1 MKKDIFYEAFHDKT
15 DKVEFF
21 QSAHDDTFVH
31 FHRCI
36 ELIYVTDGAIDCE
49 VGEEKFRAK
58 KDELIFARKCAPH
71 ALAAAPD
78 FVNYVLIIGQR
89 YSDDFL
95 GIFQTETLPAHLDD
109 AEFNR
114 SLLPHFEA
122 LNHLRDTDSELVKKG
137 YINIII
143 GSLLAHYKRIPV
155 PATPQMG
162 VVLGALNY
170 IDEHFAEP
178 ISLDSISSVFGYNKY
193 YFSRLFNTYI
203 GENLNN
209 YINTVRIRNLVSAAK
224 KTDNP
229 NLSELVFGSGFDS
242 MTTFYRSFSR
252 LYDRSPTEVFKKD

>member
-143 GSLLAHYKRIPV
+143 AAFWRI
-155 PATPQMG
+155 T
-162 VVLGALNY
+162 
-170 IDEHFAEP
+170 
-178 ISLDSISSVFGYNKY
+178 SVFP
-193 YFSRLFNTYI
+193 SLPR
-203 GENLNN
+203 
-209 YINTVRIRNLVSAAK
+209 RRWA
-224 KTDNP
+224 
-229 NLSELVFGSGFDS
+229 
-242 MTTFYRSFSR
+242 SFWAR
-252 LYDRSPTEVFKKD
+252 